1 MIGYLRI
8 LWQKVSALR
17 LTDNPRDFT
26 KRTGLYVI
34 I

>member
-8 LWQKVSALR
+8 PWQEISALR
-17 LTDNPRDFT
+17 LTDKPRGFT
-26 KRTGLYVI
+26 EPTGLYVI

>member
-17 LTDNPRDFT
+17 LTDKPRGFT
-26 KRTGLYVI
+26 KPTGLYVI